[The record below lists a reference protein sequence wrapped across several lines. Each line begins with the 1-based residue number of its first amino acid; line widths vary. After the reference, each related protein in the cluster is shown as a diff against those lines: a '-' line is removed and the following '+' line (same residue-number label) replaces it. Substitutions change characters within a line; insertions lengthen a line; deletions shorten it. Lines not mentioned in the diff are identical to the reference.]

1 MMLLSILQTMNEAK
15 AEIERERDEK
25 DSVIEKMN
33 QAAKDKEVE
42 HRISSKKGDQLVS
55 VIACCLRSFLKENL
69 WCVLCFRSL
78 Q

>member
-1 MMLLSILQTMNEAK
+1 MNEAK
-15 AEIERERDEK
+15 ADIERERDEK

-55 VIACCLRSFLKENL
+55 IVFEVS
-69 WCVLCFRSL
+69 
-78 Q
+78 